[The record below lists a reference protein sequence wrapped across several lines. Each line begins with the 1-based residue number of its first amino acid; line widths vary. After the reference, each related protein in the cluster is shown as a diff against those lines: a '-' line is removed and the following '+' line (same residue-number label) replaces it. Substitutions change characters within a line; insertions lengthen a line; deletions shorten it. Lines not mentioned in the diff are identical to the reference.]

1 MWTVRADPFSGSWC
15 PALIPAVGAVGGGK
29 RPLQGACAPQ
39 GPRKPPS
46 WISPSSLCLLLLIGI
61 YLHKK
66 DLCQDHHSSLVHM
79 AQSCVCP
86 EDWGETCWVGQV
98 GEGMGTAEPS
108 VTRGCTQSPSP
119 VQCLVWCRDQPLLC
133 PGQLLEEQDEAA
145 QEVQGCGA
153 AASSG

>member
-79 AQSCVCP
+79 AQSRVCP
-86 EDWGETCWVGQV
+86 EDWGGDLLGWTGGRRDGNCRAWCDQGLHP
-98 GEGMGTAEPS
+98 EPLA
-108 VTRGCTQSPSP
+108 RP
-119 VQCLVWCRDQPLLC
+119 VLGLVPGPAPPL
-133 PGQLLEEQDEAA
+133 PWAA
-145 QEVQGCGA
+145 LGGA
-153 AASSG
+153 G